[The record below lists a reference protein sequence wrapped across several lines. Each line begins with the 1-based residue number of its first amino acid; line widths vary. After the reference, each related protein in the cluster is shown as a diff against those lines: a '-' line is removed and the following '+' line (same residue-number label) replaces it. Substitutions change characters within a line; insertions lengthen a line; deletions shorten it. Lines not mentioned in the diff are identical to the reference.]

1 MAGVHRSTE
10 EITELLEGW
19 LEADFSFRK
28 VGPTADKIAALS
40 TTEQDFILD
49 WTRRVASSNLEVAW
63 QFARRAPALIGNM
76 DRRLMEAW
84 VLGACDVYDRQGLRH
99 ALAVMEEAD
108 HFAERQLEMTAGVL
122 FEDVAGV
129 LGNFVRGLSGRKLAM
144 EQARHI
150 HTDTEKIYLP
160 GVLARFPAVEDN
172 FKLAKAMV
180 ALLWA
185 QIRFGTFRATKSF
198 AGPPQERLGPLG
210 GLDSPVDWTGG
221 ADTLAAACAGF
232 PDPARALAQLHGLET
247 LRLTACIA
255 RELPGLHRDMERLR
269 RERGEALPAGWARF
283 AARLAEPEADIEDSL
298 ELLGEAYHQ
307 ADFTP
312 WCYQGELKPE
322 AVAATFAARREKEK
336 ARLRVKLGELLD
348 EHSKH
353 RASDADNTGTE
364 AQPRFEAEITD
375 AEGRLD
381 MELTLD
387 GLPVA
392 PPEDVKQLMASVY
405 LDFGEIPPEYLVP
418 AGEGEY
424 DASLLGEQRADPD
437 AVWQG
442 TYHEEGATFYSE
454 WDMGRQHY
462 RKNWC
467 VMREKDVAPV
477 FDGFHRETV
486 DKHAGLVKHLRKAF
500 EAMRDENRLLK
511 RQAYGD
517 DVDIDAL
524 VEAIA
529 DARDGSEMSDR
540 LFVRLHRA
548 ERNIAVAF
556 MVDMSGSTRGWINE
570 AEREA
575 LVLLCEALER
585 LGDRYAIYGFSGIT
599 RKRCELYRIKTFD
612 EPYSDAVKARI
623 SGIRPQEYTRMG
635 FAIRH
640 LTELLKGVEARTKVL
655 VTLSDGRPD
664 DYFDGYR
671 GQYGIE
677 DTRMA
682 LLEARRAGVH
692 PFCITIDREAR
703 DYLPHMYGAARYIIL
718 DDVNDLPFKVSDIY
732 RRLTG

>member
-1 MAGVHRSTE
+1 MAGLHRTAG
-10 EITELLEGW
+10 EIAELLEGW

-28 VGPTADKIAALS
+28 VGPTAEKIAALS
-40 TTEQDFILD
+40 TSDQEFILD

-63 QFARRAPALIGNM
+63 QFARRAPALIGTM

-84 VLGACDVYDRQGLRH
+84 VLGACDVYDLRGLRH
-99 ALAVMEEAD
+99 ALVVMEEAD

-144 EQARHI
+144 EQAQHI
-150 HTDTEKIYLP
+150 HTDTEKLFLP

-185 QIRFGTFRATKSF
+185 QTRFGTFRA
-198 AGPPQERLGPLG
+198 
-210 GLDSPVDWTGG
+210 D
-221 ADTLAAACAGF
+221 LATACGSF
-232 PDPARALAQLHGLET
+232 PDPDRALRQLHGLET
-247 LRLTACIA
+247 LRLTACIG
-255 RELPGLHRDMERLR
+255 RELPGLYRDMERLR
-269 RERGEALPAGWARF
+269 HELGEALPEGWAPF
-283 AARLAEPEADIEDSL
+283 AERLAQPEADIEDSL
-298 ELLGEAYHQ
+298 KLLGDAYRA

-312 WCYQGELKPE
+312 WCYQGELRLE
-322 AVAATFAARREKEK
+322 AVAAAFAARREKEK

-348 EHSKH
+348 EHARH
-353 RASDADNTGTE
+353 RDREDEAEA
-364 AQPRFEAEITD
+364 AQPRFEAEIRD
-375 AEGRLD
+375 EDGRLD

-392 PPEDVKQLMASVY
+392 PPEDVKQLMTSVY

-418 AGEGEY
+418 AGQGDY

-467 VMREKDVAPV
+467 VMREKDVTPV
-477 FDGFHRETV
+477 FDGFHRETLE
-486 DKHAGLVKHLRKAF
+486 KYAGLVKHLRRAF

-575 LVLLCEALER
+575 LVLLCEALEL

-612 EPYSDAVKARI
+612 EPYSEEVKARI

-640 LTELLKGVEARTKVL
+640 LTELLKGLEARTKVL

-664 DYFDGYR
+664 DYFDVYR

-682 LLEARRAGVH
+682 LIEARRAGVH

-718 DDVNDLPFKVSDIY
+718 NDVKDLPFQVSDIY
-732 RRLTG
+732 RRLTS

>member
-1 MAGVHRSTE
+1 MNAQ
-10 EITELLEGW
+10 EITGLLEGW

-28 VGPTADKIAALS
+28 VGPTAERIAALPLS
-40 TTEQDFILD
+40 DQDFILD
-49 WTRRVASSNLEVAW
+49 WTKRVASSNLEVAW
-63 QFARRAPALIGNM
+63 QFARRAPALIGGM

-84 VLGACDVYDRQGLRH
+84 VLGACDVYDRLGLRH
-99 ALAVMEEAD
+99 ALMVMEEAD

-129 LGNFVRGLSGRKLAM
+129 LGNFVRGLSGRRLAM
-144 EQARHI
+144 EQGKAV
-150 HTDTEKIYLP
+150 HTDTEKIFLP
-160 GVLARFPAVEDN
+160 GVLARFPRTEDN

-185 QIRFGTFRATKSF
+185 QTRFGTFRA
-198 AGPPQERLGPLG
+198 
-210 GLDSPVDWTGG
+210 D
-221 ADTLAAACAGF
+221 LAAACAGF
-232 PDPARALAQLHGLET
+232 PDPERALRQLHGLET
-247 LRLTACIA
+247 LRLSACIA
-255 RELPGLHRDMERLR
+255 RELPGLHRDMARLR
-269 RERGEALPAGWARF
+269 QELGEALPEGWTRF
-283 AARLAEPEADIEDSL
+283 AERLGEPEADVEDSL
-298 ELLGEAYHQ
+298 RLLGDAYRS
-307 ADFTP
+307 ADFSP

-322 AVAATFAARREKEK
+322 AVAAAFEARREKEK
-336 ARLRVKLGELLD
+336 ARLRVKLAELLD
-348 EHSKH
+348 EHTRH
-353 RASDADNTGTE
+353 RAPETAEPDAANE
-364 AQPRFEAEITD
+364 PPRFEAEARD
-375 AEGRLD
+375 EAGRLD
-381 MELTLD
+381 LELTLD

-392 PPEDVKQLMASVY
+392 PPEDVKQLMASVW

-418 AGEGEY
+418 AGDGEY

-437 AVWQG
+437 TVWQG
-442 TYHEEGATFYSE
+442 TYHEEGAKFYPE
-454 WDMGRQHY
+454 WDMGREHY

-467 VMREKDVAPV
+467 VMREKDVTPV
-477 FDGFHRETV
+477 HDDFQRVTLE
-486 DKHAGLVKHLRKAF
+486 KHAGLVKHLRRAF

-540 LFVRLHRA
+540 LFVRMHRA

-556 MVDMSGSTRGWINE
+556 MVDMSGSTKGWINE

-575 LVLLCEALER
+575 LVLLCEALEL

-612 EPYSDAVKARI
+612 EPYDAEVKARI
-623 SGIRPQEYTRMG
+623 SGIRAQEYTRMG

-640 LTELLKGVEARTKVL
+640 LTELLKDVEARTKVL
-655 VTLSDGRPD
+655 ITLSDGRPD
-664 DYFDGYR
+664 DYFDVYR

-718 DDVNDLPFKVSDIY
+718 DDVKDLPFKVSDIY
-732 RRLTG
+732 RRLTS